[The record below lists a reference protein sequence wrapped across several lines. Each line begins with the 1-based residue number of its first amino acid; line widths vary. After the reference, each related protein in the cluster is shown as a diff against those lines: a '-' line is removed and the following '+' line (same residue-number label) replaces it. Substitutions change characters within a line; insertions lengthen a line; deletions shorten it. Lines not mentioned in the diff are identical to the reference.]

1 MPSLRILGLLLLVY
15 GLFVL
20 LVAGC
25 QRRLIYHPS
34 RAAEGFLMRMAEEGG
49 LLPWVDANGQFHGW
63 RRPFAEERP
72 PNQVLIFHGNAG
84 FALHRTYL
92 IDLFPPGDW
101 DVRVLEYPG
110 YGARSGSPSEA
121 AFHRAAEAAIAALRS
136 EAGEGPLLLVG
147 ESIGSGVAVRA
158 AAGQPD
164 RVGGLLL
171 LTPFTSLTDVA
182 RSHYPFLPVN
192 LLLRDRFENDT
203 ALPLFS
209 GPVAFVLA
217 ENDRVVPTRLG
228 RALYESHTGP
238 KWLWVE
244 PGSDHNTLT
253 FFPGAEWWQGTLAF
267 FRGHGF
273 SSEHGGDGRANP

>member
-1 MPSLRILGLLLLVY
+1 MPFLRILGLLLLVY
-15 GLFVL
+15 GLFVIL
-20 LVAGC
+20 IAGC

-34 RAAEGFLMRMAEEGG
+34 RASEGFLMRMAEERG
-49 LLPWVDANGQFHGW
+49 LMPWVDTSDQLHGW
-63 RRPFAEERP
+63 RRPFNAERP

-92 IDLFPPGDW
+92 IDLFPPDEW

-110 YGARSGSPSEA
+110 YGARSGRPSEPV
-121 AFHRAAEAAIAALRS
+121 FHRAATAAIAALRE
-136 EAGEGPLLLVG
+136 EAGGRPLLLVG
-147 ESIGSGVAVRA
+147 ESIGSGVAARA
-158 AAGQPD
+158 AADQPD
-164 RVGGLLL
+164 WVGGLLL

-192 LLLRDRFENDT
+192 LLLRDRFENEI
-203 ALPLFS
+203 ALQSFT

-217 ENDRVVPTRLG
+217 ENDAVVPTRLG
-228 RALYESHTGP
+228 KALYESYAGP

-244 PGSDHNTLT
+244 PGSDHNTIA
-253 FFPGAEWWQGTLAF
+253 FFPGAEWWRGALAF

-273 SSEHGGDGRANP
+273 SSENGRDGRTDP